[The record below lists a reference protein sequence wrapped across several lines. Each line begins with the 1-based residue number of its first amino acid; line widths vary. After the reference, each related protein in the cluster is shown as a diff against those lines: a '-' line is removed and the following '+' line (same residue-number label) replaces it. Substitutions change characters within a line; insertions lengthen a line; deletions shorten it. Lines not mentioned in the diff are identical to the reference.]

1 MWIQHWYQLHNQ
13 NEEGFI
19 CYIVQIHCTTNLRP
33 CSSSIVVQ
41 CAVAFARYASTIDG
55 EGSTGEDAM
64 CDLLF
69 FEI

>member
-1 MWIQHWYQLHNQ
+1 
-13 NEEGFI
+13 
-19 CYIVQIHCTTNLRP
+19 
-33 CSSSIVVQ
+33 VVQ
-41 CAVAFARYASTIDG
+41 CPVAFARYASTIDG